1 MHPVPYIAV
10 IAVIGMI
17 LLQYSGAVPK
27 SSVGGPMTLAMGFF
41 AAAFAVAI
49 HEAWTQKR
57 GVVGWI
63 VNIIAVFVGAFVAA
77 EAGNLLFE
85 LILPLLHLEGS
96 LVASGGSLLYVWI
109 AAWTLLMLFGSW
121 VALQVVN
128 RWR

>member
-1 MHPVPYIAV
+1 MPYIAV
-10 IAVIGMI
+10 IAVIGML
-17 LLQYSGAVPK
+17 LLQYSGAVPN

-41 AAAFAVAI
+41 AAALAVAI

-63 VNIIAVFVGAFVAA
+63 VNVIAVFVGAFVAA
-77 EAGNLLFE
+77 EVGNLLFE
-85 LILPLLHLEGS
+85 LILPLLPLQGS
-96 LVASGGSLLYVWI
+96 LVAYGGSLLYVAL

-121 VALQVVN
+121 LALQVVN

>member
-1 MHPVPYIAV
+1 MPYIAV
-10 IAVIGMI
+10 IAVIGI
-17 LLQYSGAVPK
+17 LLLQYSGAVPN

-41 AAAFAVAI
+41 AAALAVAI

-63 VNIIAVFVGAFVAA
+63 VNVIAVFVGAFVAA
-77 EAGNLLFE
+77 EVGNLLFE
-85 LILPLLHLEGS
+85 LILPLLPLQGS
-96 LVASGGSLLYVWI
+96 LVAYGGSLLYVAL

-121 VALQVVN
+121 LALQVVN